1 MGSGSGPPLEPPGR
15 RNTGSGICNLVANP
29 DGFGADS
36 DLQKQITKGDET
48 CKDADEVVKDL
59 RSANPGEPNI
69 DSLFALA
76 N

>member
-1 MGSGSGPPLEPPGR
+1 
-15 RNTGSGICNLVANP
+15 
-29 DGFGADS
+29 
-36 DLQKQITKGDET
+36 LQKQITKVDET
-48 CKDADEVVKDL
+48 CKDADDVVKDL